1 MASEVCGFVRQQ
13 PFTAAALMGGIGLLI
28 GLLLG
33 RRWEKTHSPVL
44 LRLSPWR
51 SALRLAERGC
61 FVRPRLKGAFG
72 KRPFF
77 VGLDVLRPIIRDAV
91 VRWWQKADDAVRRPG
106 NAHSRSGYRFANLE
120 LMRWHGCYPDWS
132 RASSSRTMGF
142 NSATAIPARAVFMD
156 RLPSAGVGNVKE
168 RLW

>member
-61 FVRPRLKGAFG
+61 FVRPRLKCVFG
-72 KRPFF
+72 KRPFL
-77 VGLDVLRPIIRDAV
+77 VGIDVLRPIIWDAIIG
-91 VRWWQKADDAVRRPG
+91 WGQKAGDAVRSTG
-106 NAHSRSGYRFANLE
+106 NAHSRRGYRFADPE
-120 LMRWHGCYPDWS
+120 PMICHGCYPGW
-132 RASSSRTMGF
+132 
-142 NSATAIPARAVFMD
+142 
-156 RLPSAGVGNVKE
+156 
-168 RLW
+168 